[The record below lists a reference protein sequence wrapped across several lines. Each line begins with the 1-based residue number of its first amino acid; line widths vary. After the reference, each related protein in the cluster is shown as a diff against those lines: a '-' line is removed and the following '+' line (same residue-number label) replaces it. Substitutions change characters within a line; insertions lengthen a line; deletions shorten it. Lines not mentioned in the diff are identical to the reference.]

1 MSVHSEKVVSSMED
15 IHRTLKEARRN
26 YSVSGRPIPRSVPS
40 KDVEKLVSEID
51 RLSTV
56 LKSVA
61 YSYEKLANETIEDP
75 FSNAYEDVM
84 LQLESVRRAIEKAEQ
99 CVKSHRTAR

>member
-1 MSVHSEKVVSSMED
+1 MHSDKVANSMED
-15 IHRTLKEARRN
+15 IHRTLKEARSN
-26 YSVSGRPIPRSVPS
+26 YSTTGRPVPRPVPS
-40 KDVEKLVSEID
+40 KDVERFVSEID

-84 LQLESVRRAIEKAEQ
+84 LQLESVRKALAKSEE
-99 CVKSHRTAR
+99 CVKQYRNAR